1 MVRLSSAPIPEVRKG
16 LFECIDKM
24 QINLTRAEILKAL
37 PKVAEGLGKYLC
49 IQALVEQASDLTQDP
64 IFQKKYNGFYRVR
77 RNEEWRRHYFKILE
91 SQRHK
96 KKGEGLG
103 FLDVLKSIHRRTGKV
118 EASFASKLTASV
130 DTSLP
135 VIDSIVLKNIGARLP
150 ATKTGDRLS
159 MIVTMYDDVAKC
171 YEDYLRTEIGKF
183 LVKEFIKQYPHARIS
198 KVKMI
203 DFVLWQTRQ

>member
-1 MVRLSSAPIPEVRKG
+1 
-16 LFECIDKM
+16 M

-37 PKVAEGLGKYLC
+37 PKVAGGLGKYLC
-49 IQALVEQASDLTQDP
+49 IQALVEQASDLTHDP
-64 IFQKKYNGFYRVR
+64 IFQKKFNGFYKVR

-96 KKGEGLG
+96 KKGEGLE
-103 FLDVLKSIHRRTGKV
+103 FLDVLKTIHRRTGKV
-118 EASFASKLTASV
+118 EASFTSKLTASV

-150 ATKTGDRLS
+150 SAKTGNRLS
-159 MIVTMYDDVAKC
+159 MIATMYDDLGKC

-183 LVKEFIKQYPHARIS
+183 LAEEFKKQYPKAKIS
-198 KVKMI
+198 EVKML
-203 DFVLWQTRQ
+203 DFVLWQTR